1 MVKSKNKA
9 LLLMG
14 GVVVLLLAL
23 IATVALA
30 QDATPE
36 ATPAPEQTAPESDG
50 SFSLRGLGHFGGFGH
65 SGEGS
70 DWLEYLAEALGITVD
85 ELAAA
90 QDQAS
95 AAAVADAVTAGE
107 ITQAQAD
114 AILAKR
120 ALSGYVDREAIL
132 ATALGMTAGELE
144 AALAGGQSLADIMTE
159 RDIDAATLQTN
170 AQAAYEAAVQQ
181 AVTDGVITQAQA
193 DEFLSAGSLNL
204 FGHGGRGSH
213 GGHGGRGGHG
223 GGFDLTPDSTTPD
236 TAPDTVDTGF
246 DA

>member
-1 MVKSKNKA
+1 MEKPKNKA

-30 QDATPE
+30 QDATPG

-65 SGEGS
+65 FGEGS
-70 DWLEYLAEALGITVD
+70 DWLEYLAQALGITVD
-85 ELAAA
+85 ELASA
-90 QDQAS
+90 QDQAY

-107 ITQAQAD
+107 LTQAQAD

-120 ALSGYVDREAIL
+120 ALSDYIDREAIL
-132 ATALGMTAGELE
+132 ATALGMTTEELE
-144 AALAGGQSLADIMTE
+144 TALAGGQSLAAIMAE
-159 RDIDAATLQTN
+159 RNIDADALQAN

-181 AVTDGVITQAQA
+181 ALTDGVITQAQA

-204 FGHGGRGSH
+204 FGHGGPGGH
-213 GGHGGRGGHG
+213 GGHGGRGF
-223 GGFDLTPDSTTPD
+223 GGFGGFGHPDTTPD
-236 TAPDTVDTGF
+236 TTPETTDTAF

>member
-1 MVKSKNKA
+1 MEKPKNKA

-30 QDATPE
+30 QDATPG

-65 SGEGS
+65 FGEGS
-70 DWLEYLAEALGITVD
+70 DWLEYLAQALGITVD
-85 ELAAA
+85 ELASA
-90 QDQAS
+90 QDQAY

-107 ITQAQAD
+107 LTQAQAD

-120 ALSGYVDREAIL
+120 ALSDYIDREAIL
-132 ATALGMTAGELE
+132 ATALGMTTEELE
-144 AALAGGQSLADIMTE
+144 TALAGGQSLAAIMAE
-159 RDIDAATLQTN
+159 RNIDADALQAN

-181 AVTDGVITQAQA
+181 AVTDGVITQVQA

-204 FGHGGRGSH
+204 FGHGGPGGH
-213 GGHGGRGGHG
+213 GGHGGRGF
-223 GGFDLTPDSTTPD
+223 GGFGGFGHPDTTPD
-236 TAPDTVDTGF
+236 TTPETTDTAF

>member
-1 MVKSKNKA
+1 MVKPKNKA

-14 GVVVLLLAL
+14 SVVVLLLAL

-36 ATPAPEQTAPESDG
+36 ATPAPEQSAPDSDG
-50 SFSLRGLGHFGGFGH
+50 SLSLRGLGHSSGFSH
-65 SGEGS
+65 FGEGS

-90 QDQAS
+90 QDQAY

-120 ALSGYVDREAIL
+120 ALSDYIDREAIL
-132 ATALGMTAGELE
+132 ATALGMTTEELE
-144 AALAGGQSLADIMTE
+144 TALAGGQSLADIMAE
-159 RDIDAATLQTN
+159 RDIDTATLQTN
-170 AQAAYEAAVQQ
+170 AQAAYQAAVQQ
-181 AVTDGVITQAQA
+181 AVSDGVITQAQA
-193 DEFLSAGSLNL
+193 DEYLSAGSLNL
-204 FGHGGRGSH
+204 FGR
-213 GGHGGRGGHG
+213 GGHGGRADEAEHPAG
-223 GGFDLTPDSTTPD
+223 
-236 TAPDTVDTGF
+236 
-246 DA
+246 